1 MRGGSG
7 LSFSIVDKS
16 LPLGPQTEI
25 VVLGK
30 QSYKQDIITA
40 LKNNKGAV

>member
-1 MRGGSG
+1 MGGGSG
-7 LSFSIVDKS
+7 LNFTIVYKS
-16 LPLGPQTEI
+16 LLLGPQTEI

-30 QSYKQDIITA
+30 QSYKQDIVTA